1 MCWEQSR
8 AGSNPALS
16 AKLFSRL
23 ISPVLFVRCLKNK
36 TKTMILSDQ
45 DIKKA
50 IQQGE
55 IVVDPFD
62 PKDLQPASVDLHLD
76 RYFLTFNTEQ
86 NYVIDPKKS
95 LDNAMNET
103 IIDEQHPLI
112 LHPGEFALG
121 LVYEKTGVSSRY
133 VGRLEG
139 KSSVGRMGL
148 LIHVT
153 AGFLDPGNSLK
164 MTLELHNTANI
175 PILLYYRMPIAQ
187 MIFEELSSE
196 CQQPYSDKPSS
207 KYVGDERPRPSQ
219 MWRNFVDED

>member
-1 MCWEQSR
+1 
-8 AGSNPALS
+8 
-16 AKLFSRL
+16 
-23 ISPVLFVRCLKNK
+23 
-36 TKTMILSDQ
+36 MILSDH
-45 DIKKA
+45 DIKQA
-50 IQQGE
+50 ILRSD

-62 PKDLQPASVDLHLD
+62 EKELQPASIDLHLD
-76 RYFLTFNTEQ
+76 KYFLTFKADQ
-86 NYVIDPKKS
+86 NYVIDPKKK
-95 LDNAMNET
+95 LDESMRET
-103 IIDEQHPLI
+103 VIDEAHPFV